1 MPRRK
6 RRPQRKRKLACRAER
21 PEAPDRLAQLKHLDR
36 KEGMLLENRPDEAAG
51 RCDER
56 LACGDDVWLTSDS
69 ELDLDEVSD
78 LSEAGGMRNPTDSR

>member
-1 MPRRK
+1 M
-6 RRPQRKRKLACRAER
+6 
-21 PEAPDRLAQLKHLDR
+21 
-36 KEGMLLENRPDEAAG
+36 ENRPDEAAG